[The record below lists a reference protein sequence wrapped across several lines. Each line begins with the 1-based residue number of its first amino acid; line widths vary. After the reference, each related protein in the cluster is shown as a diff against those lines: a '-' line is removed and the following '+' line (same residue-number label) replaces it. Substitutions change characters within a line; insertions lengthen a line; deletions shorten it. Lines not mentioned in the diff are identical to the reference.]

1 MVTLYRIQS
10 RFEMFWDVDLTSTSS
25 SQQTSCQMGSMWWN
39 FVVLP
44 KCSASTMWNWN
55 MSRWFT
61 EVLCVSCVCS
71 LFETPQEAA
80 PVNRIQPGKAVIQCS
95 WPFMVESATEKSGG
109 NVAHH
114 STVMGLKVVKTSYV
128 WRKNH
133 DCNCNRLES
142 SKNHSCIGSSKNV

>member
-1 MVTLYRIQS
+1 MVVTLYRIQS
-10 RFEMFWDVDLTSTSS
+10 RFEMFWDVDLTSTSL

-39 FVVLP
+39 FVVF
-44 KCSASTMWNWN
+44 CSASAMFRIHNVELEHVTVVHR
-55 MSRWFT
+55 SA
-61 EVLCVSCVCS
+61 

-80 PVNRIQPGKAVIQCS
+80 RVNRIQPGKAVIQCS

-109 NVAHH
+109 NMAHH

-133 DCNCNRLES
+133 DCNCNRSES